1 MIISV
6 FGPEGIVT
14 STLSRDIFYDKVEI
28 DGNETLVPIDS
39 QGLKHSYVFCG
50 RFALTYKRLNQY
62 TYDNVIIDS
71 FRQLEK
77 TWDEVPHITEFMPYF
92 KKMVV
97 DNHLEIIGVMSA
109 YDTVEDGRKLPFVYQ
124 ILGEDIRRVNA
135 DKNGNTFCHFL
146 LLESETIAGKLIRQT
161 KVRNGDEWED
171 TIEPRLRCDLYSNE
185 KSIDLCRFLLRT
197 EWYMTNINSACLN
210 ASVKAD
216 VTIVDESGINQLLV
230 DL

>member
-14 STLSRDIFYDKVEI
+14 STLARDIFYDKVEI
-28 DGNETLVPIDS
+28 DGNETLVPIEA
-39 QGLKHSYVFCG
+39 QGLRHSHVFFG
-50 RFALTYKRLNQY
+50 QFALTFNSLNQY
-62 TYDNVIIDS
+62 TYDNKVIGC
-71 FRQLEK
+71 FRQLEEI
-77 TWDEVPHITEFMPYF
+77 WDKVPHITEFMPYF

-97 DNHLEIIGVMSA
+97 DNHLEIIGVMAA
-109 YDTVEDGRKLPFVYQ
+109 YDNVEGGRRTPYVYQ

-135 DKNGNTFCHFL
+135 DKDGNTFCHFL

-171 TIEPRLRCDLYSNE
+171 TIEPRIRCDLYSNE
-185 KSIDLCRFLLRT
+185 KSIDFCRFLLRS
-197 EWYMTNINSACLN
+197 EWYMTNINSARLDDV
-210 ASVKAD
+210 VKAD
-216 VTIVDESGINQLLV
+216 VTIVDESGINKMLV